1 MNIFDAKNKEIK
13 IEIPL
18 TTPSGK
24 LRVKKRNILNE
35 YGVPVATRKE
45 TFNQSCYIEWQIGYD
60 TPLDDAK
67 KTQNTT
73 LLNLRFIG
81 ANGKEK
87 ALYELSEFIKYFYDW
102 KVISKQELTNI
113 KTFLHNM
120 KNEDFLDNSITHPEL
135 AIKRTNFIQTEI
147 NGFSFLRT
155 QIEYPLLV
163 YKFKNF
169 EIITEITIRE
179 KQKAIGIQPMLYFCF
194 PITELENSKN
204 LLGRVANTNETSF
217 FNITKNNIHVFVE
230 MLKLFGTLSKNH
242 NVDTIK
248 IIDTIL
254 K

>member
-1 MNIFDAKNKEIK
+1 MCFFILFKFK
-13 IEIPL
+13 I
-18 TTPSGK
+18 
-24 LRVKKRNILNE
+24 
-35 YGVPVATRKE
+35 
-45 TFNQSCYIEWQIGYD
+45 
-60 TPLDDAK
+60 
-67 KTQNTT
+67 
-73 LLNLRFIG
+73 
-81 ANGKEK
+81 
-87 ALYELSEFIKYFYDW
+87 
-102 KVISKQELTNI
+102 NI